1 VRNVIERKALPWL
14 QGKTLLLVGDS
25 MDRNNLHFF
34 CEMVSGRLITRAS
47 DNLVVTASNGSHY
60 IAPTFET
67 QLLICRV
74 EEYDF
79 EMVTYPHFGLEEAD
93 VWVGAQERPRQLEE
107 RIPFLKTI
115 FESYERKPDM
125 ILLASGY
132 SSS

>member
-1 VRNVIERKALPWL
+1 LRDLIERKALPWL

-25 MDRNNLHFF
+25 VDRNNMDFF
-34 CEMVSGRLITRAS
+34 CKMVSGELIARAF
-47 DNLVVTASNGSHY
+47 DNLVVTTSNGSHY
-60 IAPTFET
+60 IAPTEEA

-74 EEYDF
+74 EEYDY
-79 EMVTYPHFGLEEAD
+79 EIVTFSHWGLEEAD
-93 VWVGAQERPRQLEE
+93 VWVRVKERPRQLEE

-132 SSS
+132 SPS